1 MISCT
6 QPTGEAHAAR
16 VELKYNQYDG
26 GMGSNLNLTCKAVL
40 FDMDGTLVDSG
51 VVVERAWGLW
61 AARHGIPL
69 EAVLSFSHG
78 RPTIATMEHFFPERD
93 HTEELEQMDRYEE
106 TQLEGILAVPGATQ
120 IVQALQKHSWA
131 IVTSAW
137 RTLAEARV
145 SAAGLPLPNVI
156 VPVDE
161 IRNGKP
167 HPEGFL
173 RAAERLGVLPKDC
186 VVFEDTR
193 PGIEAGMSAGMQVV
207 ALLTTVPAKHLNH
220 RPLIRDFR
228 DVIVQTDGEYINLE
242 LRAAI

>member
-1 MISCT
+1 M
-6 QPTGEAHAAR
+6 E
-16 VELKYNQYDG
+16 
-26 GMGSNLNLTCKAVL
+26 SNLNLTCEAVL

-69 EAVLSFSHG
+69 EDVLSFSHG
-78 RPTIATMEHFFPERD
+78 RPTIATMEHFLPARD
-93 HTEELEQMDRYEE
+93 HSEELEEMDRYEE
-106 TQLEGILAVPGATQ
+106 TQLEGIRAVPGATQ
-120 IVQALQKHSWA
+120 IVHALQKHSWA

-137 RTLAEARV
+137 RRLAEARV
-145 SAAGLPLPNVI
+145 LAAGLPLPNVI

-161 IRNGKP
+161 ICNGKP

-173 RAAERLGVLPKDC
+173 QAAERLGVAPKDC
-186 VVFEDTR
+186 LVFEDTQ

-207 ALLTTVPAKHLNH
+207 ALLTTVPAQHLKH

-228 DVIVQTDGEYINLE
+228 DVRIQIDGECIRLE
-242 LRAAI
+242 LRAVI

>member
-1 MISCT
+1 MMV
-6 QPTGEAHAAR
+6 GR
-16 VELKYNQYDG
+16 
-26 GMGSNLNLTCKAVL
+26 GSNLNLTCKAVL

-51 VVVERAWGLW
+51 AVVERAWGRW

-69 EAVLSFSHG
+69 ETVLSFSHG
-78 RPTIATMEHFFPERD
+78 RPTIATMEHFLPARD
-93 HTEELEQMDRYEE
+93 HTGELQEMDGYEE

-120 IVQALQKHSWA
+120 VVNALQNHSWA

-137 RTLAEARV
+137 RKLAEARV
-145 SAAGLPLPNVI
+145 LAAGLPLPKVI

-173 RAAERLGVLPKDC
+173 QAAGRLGVAPKDC
-186 VVFEDTR
+186 LVFEDTR

-207 ALLTTVPAKHLNH
+207 GLLTTVSAQQLNH
-220 RPLIRDFR
+220 HPLIRDFR
-228 DVIVQTDGEYINLE
+228 DVRIEHDGEYIKLE
-242 LRAAI
+242 LEAVI

>member
-1 MISCT
+1 
-6 QPTGEAHAAR
+6 
-16 VELKYNQYDG
+16 
-26 GMGSNLNLTCKAVL
+26 MGSNLNLTCKAVL
-40 FDMDGTLVDSG
+40 FDMDGTLVDSTA
-51 VVVERAWGLW
+51 VVEGAWGRW

-69 EAVLSFSHG
+69 ETVLAFSHG
-78 RPTIATMEHFFPERD
+78 RPTNATMEHFLPALD
-93 HTEELEQMDRYEE
+93 HTRELEEMNRHEE

-120 IVQALQKHSWA
+120 VVRALEGYPWA

-145 SAAGLPLPNVI
+145 LAAGLPLPKVI

-173 RAAERLGVLPKDC
+173 QAANRLGVAPNECL
-186 VVFEDTR
+186 VFEDTR
-193 PGIEAGMSAGMQVV
+193 PGIEAGVSAGMQVV
-207 ALLTTVPAKHLNH
+207 ALLTTVTAHQLNH

-228 DVIVQTDGEYINLE
+228 DVKIRPDGELISLE
-242 LRAAI
+242 LKSVT

>member
-1 MISCT
+1 MM
-6 QPTGEAHAAR
+6 
-16 VELKYNQYDG
+16 V

-51 VVVERAWGLW
+51 VVVERAWGRW

-69 EAVLSFSHG
+69 ETVLSFSHG
-78 RPTIATMEHFFPERD
+78 RPTIATMEHFLPTRD
-93 HTEELEQMDRYEE
+93 HSEELEEMDRYEE
-106 TQLEGILAVPGATQ
+106 TQLEGILPVPGAMQ
-120 IVQALQKHSWA
+120 IVHALQNHSWA

-137 RTLAEARV
+137 RRLAEARV
-145 SAAGLPLPNVI
+145 LAAGLPLPKVI

-173 RAAERLGVLPKDC
+173 QAAERLGVAPKDC
-186 VVFEDTR
+186 LVFEDTR

-207 ALLTTVPAKHLNH
+207 ALLTTVPAQHMNH

-228 DVIVQTDGEYINLE
+228 DVRIQPDGECIKLE
-242 LRAAI
+242 LKAVI